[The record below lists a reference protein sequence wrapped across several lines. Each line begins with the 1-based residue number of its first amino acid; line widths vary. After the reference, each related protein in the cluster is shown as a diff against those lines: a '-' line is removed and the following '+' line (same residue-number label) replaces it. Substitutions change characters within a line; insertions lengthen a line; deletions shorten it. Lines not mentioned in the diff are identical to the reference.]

1 MVIDK
6 NRIAIGSLIIL
17 FFLLGYIFN
26 LDLIILLIITFLTI
40 YELYDASFIKNKY
53 DYLILLLFIS
63 IFPLIFYNTKL
74 INILN
79 IFLIIFVC
87 VNLFFPNLYLKRFF
101 YICILIFIHNFFS
114 IFYYDRNILYFIIFV
129 AFFNDTIAFIFGK
142 LLKGPL
148 IIPQVSPKKTW
159 SGTTISFILT
169 FFLIYQFNFS
179 LIVAAILSITLFIGD
194 IYFSY
199 IKRKNSLKDFSKILQ
214 GHGGILDRLD
224 SMFFF
229 ILILNYNFI

>member
-6 NRIAIGSLIIL
+6 NRIVIGSLIIL
-17 FFLLGYIFN
+17 FFLLGYIFH
-26 LDLIILLIITFLTI
+26 LDLIILFIITFLII
-40 YELYDASFIKNKY
+40 YELYQTSFIKNKY

-63 IFPLIFYNTKL
+63 AFPIIFYYISL

-87 VNLFFPNLYLKRFF
+87 INLFFPTFYLKRLF

-129 AFFNDTIAFIFGK
+129 AFFNDTTAYLFGK

-148 IIPQVSPKKTW
+148 IVPKVSPKKTW
-159 SGTTISFILT
+159 SGTSISFILS
-169 FFLIYQFNFS
+169 FFLIFQFNFS
-179 LIVAAILSITLFIGD
+179 IILAFILSISLFIGD
-194 IYFSY
+194 IFFSH
-199 IKRKNSLKDFSKILQ
+199 IKRNNNLKDFSKVLQ

-229 ILILNYNFI
+229 ILILNFNYI

>member
-6 NRIAIGSLIIL
+6 NRIIIGSLIIL
-17 FFLLGYIFN
+17 FFFLGYIFN
-26 LDLIILLIITFLTI
+26 LDLLILFIISFLII

-53 DYLILLLFIS
+53 DFIILLLFIS
-63 IFPLIFYNTKL
+63 IFPLVFYNYKI

-79 IFLIIFVC
+79 IFLLIFVSIII
-87 VNLFFPNLYLKRFF
+87 FFPNFYLKRLF
-101 YICILIFIHNFFS
+101 YLCILIFIHNFFS
-114 IFYYDRNILYFIIFV
+114 IFYYEREILYFIVCV
-129 AFFNDTIAFIFGK
+129 AFFNDTIAYISGK
-142 LLKGPL
+142 LFKGPL
-148 IIPQVSPKKTW
+148 IIPQISPKKTW
-159 SGTTISFILT
+159 SGTIISFILT

-179 LIVAAILSITLFIGD
+179 ILIAIILSISLFIGD

-199 IKRKNSLKDFSKILQ
+199 IKRKNNLKDFSKILQ

-229 ILILNYNFI
+229 ILILNFNYI